1 MSKRTT
7 PSAEAAAT
15 PPSEGGELAE
25 GLVSTT
31 CGSGWVN
38 AQLSSLE
45 IMDVRKVATLAHLEI
60 SEEEVA
66 LYTPQ
71 MAGIVKY
78 VEQLNEL
85 DIDDIDPMLGGL
97 TDEGEATATTRE
109 DVVRPS
115 LSQDDALSQA
125 PSPVAGHFQVPKVL

>member
-1 MSKRTT
+1 
-7 PSAEAAAT
+7 
-15 PPSEGGELAE
+15 
-25 GLVSTT
+25 
-31 CGSGWVN
+31 
-38 AQLSSLE
+38 
-45 IMDVRKVATLAHLEI
+45 MDVRKVATLAHLEI

-97 TDEGEATATTRE
+97 TDEGEATVTMRE

-115 LSQDDALSQA
+115 LSQGDALSQA